1 MKKSIVLFVLF
12 FSVSLWG
19 QTKDIGM
26 EIRSIMDRYDAV
38 GLSAVVVK
46 DNRVIYSE
54 SFGYNPDYNAPEL
67 RRPIR
72 NDGVYWLASVSK
84 TFISTAIMQLV
95 EKGKIRLDGDIN
107 NYLGFKVNNP
117 KYPTVPITVRMLLSH
132 RSSLNDDQYGWS
144 LDKFIQGCNEG
155 KPGSFNDYAPG
166 AKYDYCNLGYSL
178 LGAIIENVTGKRFDV
193 YIDSKIIAPL
203 RLYGSYN
210 LTKIDRNRLVR
221 AYNYDTKSQSFKG
234 SPSVYNYSSVENS
247 LKDYRLGY
255 STASLSPAGGMR
267 MSAEDLSRFLRV
279 FMNNGRVG
287 WRRILR
293 KESIQEMITPQG
305 PDNNYGFA
313 LTTYPTIIS
322 GHNLIGMRGGSH
334 GIHSIMVY
342 DPEERFGFVLISNG
356 YNTTAEN
363 GSDMNYRIIRA
374 LYNSLIK

>member
-1 MKKSIVLFVLF
+1 
-12 FSVSLWG
+12 
-19 QTKDIGM
+19 M

-54 SFGYNPDYNAPEL
+54 SFGYNPDYSAPEL

-95 EKGKIRLDGDIN
+95 EKGKVRLDDDIN

-255 STASLSPAGGMR
+255 STASLSPAGPCPG
-267 MSAEDLSRFLRV
+267 A
-279 FMNNGRVG
+279 
-287 WRRILR
+287 
-293 KESIQEMITPQG
+293 
-305 PDNNYGFA
+305 
-313 LTTYPTIIS
+313 
-322 GHNLIGMRGGSH
+322 
-334 GIHSIMVY
+334 
-342 DPEERFGFVLISNG
+342 
-356 YNTTAEN
+356 
-363 GSDMNYRIIRA
+363 
-374 LYNSLIK
+374 